1 MSGFVASPP
10 STPPD
15 PDDPGLD
22 EVAGD
27 DFYPP
32 VSIAQFRDSMRV
44 GTVVVDGRARDAL
57 RGAMVTVRLDLR
69 KWKNGHVGAGVVT
82 LVDVESEEI
91 DGEPAVVL
99 LYRRAVFAFAAAD
112 LAETHNDI
120 SASAE
125 GKERAEGRVLSSG
138 GRALSA
144 DEHRR
149 NGVHAIRDIIGTTRT
164 TVELI

>member
-10 STPPD
+10 ATPPD
-15 PDDPGLD
+15 PENPGLD

-27 DFYPP
+27 DFYPA
-32 VSIAQFRDSMRV
+32 VSIAQFRDAMRV
-44 GTVVVDGRARDAL
+44 GQVVVDGRARDAL
-57 RGAMVTVRLDLR
+57 RGAMVTVRRDLR
-69 KWKNGHVGAGVVT
+69 AWKTSWIAAGAGGFA
-82 LVDVESEEI
+82 DIDSEEI
-91 DGEPAVVL
+91 DGELALEL

-120 SASAE
+120 SASAD
-125 GKERAEGRVLSSG
+125 GKERTEERV
-138 GRALSA
+138 LSA

-149 NGVHAIRDIIGTTRT
+149 NGLHAIRDITGATRT